1 MAEKKSII
9 PKTIRANI
17 VKTAGIAA
25 IKPRDPDE
33 VFDELFRDIQTAEIF
48 NDNKI
53 FIDLIPKKSPL
64 LIMRAYRLERKRP
77 DFDLADFVGRHF
89 YNLEKHHGRTQTTPN
104 TDVET
109 YITELWQELTVTNRR
124 NRGSLLALPYEYVVP
139 GGRFQE
145 QFYWDTYFIMLGL
158 AHEKQWS
165 LVEGMIKNYTYM
177 IRRFGFIPTANRSY
191 FLSRSQPPFFSHM
204 IELLAKHRGKYTV
217 VEYLPYLLKERQFWM
232 RGQST
237 LKNEFSATRRVVRL
251 GDKTLVNRY
260 FDNRSSPRPDTYI
273 QDTSRA
279 ATTPEDYHSTMYLH
293 LRAAA
298 ESGWDFSSRWFKD
311 PHDIN
316 TIHTT
321 DIVPVDLNCLLYHL
335 ESMIADAYRL
345 IKQERLAKTYKTAA
359 KRRAAAI
366 ERYCWDEQR
375 QFYYD
380 YDFVEKQRTS
390 SDTLAAIFPL
400 YVGIA
405 SKQQAAAVA
414 HKLEKDFLKLGG
426 LVTTLVS
433 NDQQWDSPN
442 GWAPLHHIA
451 IESLRRYGYSE
462 LAETIRERWLATN
475 QLVFDTHR
483 KFIEKYDVI
492 APGKLGGGGEYELQD
507 GFGWTNG
514 VFEIL
519 LADNDTP
526 QI

>member
-33 VFDELFRDIQTAEIF
+33 IFDELFRDIQTTEIF

-64 LIMRAYRLERKRP
+64 LIMRAYRQERKRP
-77 DFDLADFVGRHF
+77 NFNLADFVDRNFRH
-89 YNLEKHHGRTQTTPN
+89 LKKQRQPVQTEPN
-104 TDVET
+104 NDATN
-109 YITELWQELTVTNRR
+109 YIAELWQELTITNRR

-165 LVEGMIKNYTYM
+165 LIEGMIKNYTYM
-177 IRRFGFIPTANRSY
+177 IRCFGFIPTANRSY

-204 IELLAKHRGKYTV
+204 IELLTKHRGQYTI
-217 VEYLPYLLKERQFWM
+217 VEYLPYLLRERQFWM

-251 GDKTLVNRY
+251 EDKILLNRY

-279 ATTPEDYHSTMYLH
+279 ATTPEDYHNTMYLH

-311 PHDIN
+311 PQDIN

-321 DIVPVDLNCLLYHL
+321 DIVPIDLNCLLYHL
-335 ESMIADAYRL
+335 ESMITSAYRL
-345 IKQERLAKTYKTAA
+345 IKQERLAKTYETAA
-359 KRRAAAI
+359 RRRAVAI
-366 ERYCWDEQR
+366 EQYCWDEQR

-380 YDFVEKQRTS
+380 YDFVKREKTS

-414 HKLEKDFLKLGG
+414 HKLEKDFLKPGG
-426 LVTTLVS
+426 LVTTLVD

-442 GWAPLHHIA
+442 GWAPMQHVA
-451 IESLRRYGYSE
+451 IKGLERYGYTE
-462 LAETIRERWLATN
+462 LAAAVRERWLSTN
-475 QLVFDTHR
+475 QLVFDTHH

-492 APGKLGGGGEYELQD
+492 TPGTLGGGGEYELQD

-519 LADNDTP
+519 SSDD
-526 QI
+526 I